1 MVEPQLRICE
11 SRLLTVWR
19 MGARVGRH
27 AQVMAI
33 PSCNVDH
40 SIAAEYLTGEKLAP
54 IQKRCLWREKTVG
67 GLTIKINIRRIPDF
81 SDSNDTG
88 DTNAVLP
95 NKLITITPELW
106 TGAC

>member
-11 SRLLTVWR
+11 RCLLTVWR

-40 SIAAEYLTGEKLAP
+40 NMADEYLTEEKLAA
-54 IQKRCLWREKTVG
+54 IQKCWLRRE
-67 GLTIKINIRRIPDF
+67 
-81 SDSNDTG
+81 
-88 DTNAVLP
+88 
-95 NKLITITPELW
+95 
-106 TGAC
+106 